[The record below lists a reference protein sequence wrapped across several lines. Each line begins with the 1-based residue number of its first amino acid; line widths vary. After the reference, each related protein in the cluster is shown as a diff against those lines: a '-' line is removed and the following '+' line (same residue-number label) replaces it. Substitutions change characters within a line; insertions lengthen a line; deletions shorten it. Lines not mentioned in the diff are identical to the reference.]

1 MRKMLVACATVL
13 CAVLSP
19 AFALPKYNIPI
30 TVTGYSGT
38 ETLENF
44 PVLVR
49 LAEKNAETGTG
60 IEGFSYQDCAA
71 DGADIAFTLEDGKT
85 VLPREIEKWDTSGES
100 LIWVRVPALSNGLK
114 IICTYCDKNVTAQP
128 ASQTDGSVW
137 KSAGYVGVWHM
148 DEASGT
154 VRDSAG
160 NGLFAEPKGDVNVSV
175 AVDGP
180 IGNGRQTGTSEK
192 GYLSI
197 ANYEDFG
204 VDGAKVGN
212 SFTVS
217 GFVKL
222 TAVMSYPRLFSRKI
236 RYQDANGWEIEMASG
251 SSANFSARGANNP
264 TYSGTFQKDLKG
276 DWSHVALVYNDTNLK
291 VYQNGVLIKDG
302 TINAAVD
309 NALPMS
315 IGCDSDGN
323 ETHVQGSFDECRLID
338 AVVSADWLKAEFDQ
352 SNAAFFTYD
361 RVTLCADDSAL
372 TIEGNLGEYGTSSP
386 TYGVAN
392 GYSVGQEV
400 TLTMQETSVTIE
412 EDRYTLIG
420 WELYSINLESGEE
433 TRVDWYGKDAD
444 DLLNTYT
451 YAYNGCAKFKWIWKK
466 QSPLSVATPVACDVT
481 TCSADVSV
489 LVGGIGFTA
498 PSATLTIV
506 YGLTPDA
513 MVYTKTFTITDPTTI
528 TTSLLRLTPNHVYFV
543 KALLETSDGAKTE
556 SELVSFTTGKTV
568 SGTPGLYQTFFK
580 SANKDWT
587 KDIWSLPEGTDWKNY
602 NDDNRIR
609 RPELTTWGAYT
620 TVNQKQ
626 KSELWGDDIYWVNG
640 GQFAYAGYI
649 YLDAAKSYKFRTK
662 IDDNEY
668 LAITDSRTGVKTV
681 LINDVGGANTVQ
693 TSSSHTP
700 SVTGYH
706 EIEIRFSDGS
716 GGAGGYSTGSN
727 YKNTENAGYSDD
739 NGASWKLMSD
749 PGDGS
754 LFMTGVNP
762 IRTKEVRQNGVLTA
776 IDIEFAA
783 ASSARTLSVAYAS
796 TDSGNDLASW
806 PSKSDVAIIAANATS
821 YRYTLPSNWGSD
833 ENCAMRFYFDGGES
847 EWSGPVF
854 WQDSSLPVLD
864 DVTLDG
870 TGGDTLVVSGNLVSF
885 KGSKC
890 TLSVYV
896 GKSVTEFDHVWT
908 GLQNSVRT
916 STGEFSLTLFE
927 SDKDA
932 ARSFKPGETY
942 SVFVVATA
950 NGKVASSSISSVTMS
965 SAAVFASAASAVSRR
980 TVTFTGR
987 LGDIGANNSSEV
999 SLYVGSEND
1008 ENSLVQ
1014 VEDTI
1019 TVTSVGDF
1027 SIKHT
1032 FDEFEKTYYWQF
1044 RAVNQTTG
1052 GTSDFETR
1060 TEVVSCKTLDSTT
1073 YTWKN
1078 GLSAGHWSDPNCWE
1092 NNQGGDCL
1100 SFPQTTAATVSFASG
1115 TKATITLD
1123 SERTIGYLKLTAG
1136 NTDITFVNGG
1146 ASTNE
1151 NKVTINSLELKG
1163 NRDRVVFDGVAIV
1176 AKNGLEIGTGT
1187 QVILQNGANFHCAN
1201 LTHKLGGFVSLFE
1214 DSWFSFNELYF
1225 GGGEI
1230 LINDSTLVSRYT
1242 VRLGDSVVGGRVRFE
1257 GTHPLWY
1264 HAHKDAN
1271 FSSTLANANVQ
1282 LDFLVP
1288 VGGFDAPPIQAIS
1301 TISRQMGNDGNNAG
1315 KCAITVNVLDESP
1328 ANYADE
1334 TIASPLIS
1342 WEKGISQTMILEG
1355 NLPKD
1360 NGVASDDAFVWDAEN
1375 SPPKTLAVSITGNA
1389 HVGDVLISSSSDQ
1402 VAAGTISPTYGYTSI
1417 SEGAQILCSVPEGY
1431 ITISDVKRAVCTGWK
1446 LYEINHTTKERTLLD
1461 AGNGVSC
1468 TQEYSDT
1475 WRELEWQWK
1484 IEYKVSVTSS
1494 GNGTVAV
1501 SNEWIE
1507 DGSKAIIT
1515 ATPNEGYGFTKWTGD
1530 VSEENNKSN
1539 PLTIAVDGQGYN
1551 LEAGFVKAYYV
1562 SPTGDDTYPGT
1573 SWDDA
1578 FATIEAALAK
1588 DPNAFIYVADGI
1600 YEVTSMITISG
1611 SATISG
1617 TSDRCG
1623 AIFRASAKIA
1633 DGSIFRL
1640 ANADA
1645 RLYRI
1650 AITSAYSGN
1659 GDFARGVHFKSAGLV
1674 DSCVITNC
1682 RSHYMVYW
1690 GGGGAYLEGGGI
1702 VRNTIFD
1709 NNSTYASG
1717 GNNASGH
1724 NIAINGNGLVENCVI
1739 TRGGAWH
1746 GASSSVGGVLIE
1758 GGTLR
1763 NSLIAYGTQGHDNT
1777 DGATGVKI
1785 KNGTIENCTIV
1796 ANSHPG
1802 SINTKGLYIAG
1813 AAKIRNTVIWG
1824 NKNTSGT
1831 ANWAAQANV
1840 SYTAENNC
1848 TIPAMPG
1855 QNNITTA
1862 PAFIDEESGDF
1873 RLTLC
1878 DLVDKGQVCEW
1889 MAYAE
1894 DLAGEE
1900 RVSGVA
1906 PDIGCYEFT
1915 AGTINCGFNV
1925 SQSGNLNTDQVTFTA
1940 IVQGSNL
1947 SGLTYTWT
1955 WTDAFGNVT
1964 TESGSDLSMLTIDV
1978 PIGIYDV
1985 TLTVSNSNGDTAA
1998 STRNDCISVK
2008 PSDIYLDVNG
2018 KNIYPFNSYENGC
2031 TNILEALE
2039 YATDATTLHLND
2051 GWHRVS
2057 DTINLSK
2064 GITLVSENG
2073 PDKTFVYGEAKTSGM
2088 PVILISNKDAMLS
2101 GITLT
2106 GKDAD
2111 NSQKQKWGGMRI
2123 SSAGGTVTNC
2133 VIANHK
2139 TVNNTVPGS
2148 GGRIEGGLV
2157 VDCIFTNNFTKCSG
2171 GAGTRGGAIL
2181 LNGVNAVVDR
2191 CIIASNTLSDG
2202 GTSFG
2207 GGVCINSGTLRN
2219 SLILKNYCINY
2230 GGGVALMGANAKIS
2244 HCTIVNN
2251 TAGTGSGGVHLDSG
2265 TIKDCLV
2272 WGNVVNGTQ
2281 ESGDDPGFVNAAA
2294 GDFHLNP
2301 ASSAIDAGSAS
2312 ADNLLDLEKNPRV
2325 SGSASDK
2332 GCYEYDQNQFSLGIS
2347 YEKLGTFAPSQITLT
2362 AKVMPSTASLDSETT
2377 WWTIDGT
2384 EPSSDNYFAKGAT
2397 VTAPFEAGIYTVRFK
2412 TIYNGTE
2419 YTIDNTDWIV
2429 QHPETVYVVEGNE
2442 TPQAPYATIETAASS
2457 LYDGLSFA
2465 IEDATLLVGDGLY
2478 EVKSSINLDRKLTI
2492 RSVNGPEKTT
2502 FSGGGANVN
2511 ILTAGVVI
2519 DGIRFYGSDL
2529 WQNGFVNMSD
2539 SSLVTNCIFDS
2550 CCVKNSGGAGV
2561 TMTAGTVSDSV
2572 FTNCYVKDGGAE
2584 QPGAAIKATG
2594 KGCLIERTLVVGSY
2608 ESNQTCGNGAVY
2620 IKDGVVRNTVVSGN
2634 KLKYGG
2640 GIVADGTAE
2649 ICNCTVINNESLN
2662 SGYTGGITAGSSA
2675 KVYNTISMDNINS
2688 ADKVASNV
2696 SGDEGCYSHCAVP
2709 GKYGANSVDV
2719 VNPFS
2724 PLKSRKYM
2732 LHTNSECRDA
2742 GENQSWMKTGV
2753 DFFGKPR
2760 IYGLRQRVDIGAA
2773 ECDKP
2778 FSMILIL
2785 K

>member
-1 MRKMLVACATVL
+1 MSNIFKHLAGAMVL
-13 CAVLSP
+13 AAIFVVSS
-19 AFALPKYNIPI
+19 AFALPKYSIPI
-30 TVTGYSGT
+30 TVAGYSGT

-49 LAEKNAETGTG
+49 LSERNAETGTG

-71 DGADIAFTLEDGKT
+71 DGADISFTLEDGET

-128 ASQTDGSVW
+128 ACQTDGSVW

-148 DEASGT
+148 NEENGT

-160 NGLFAEPKGDVNVSV
+160 NGLVAEPKGDVNFSV

-180 IGNGRQTGTSEK
+180 IGNGRQTATETK

-204 VDGAKVGN
+204 VDGSKVGS

-222 TAVMSYPRLFSRKI
+222 SAVTGYPRLFSRKNA
-236 RYQDANGWEIEMASG
+236 YTDANGWEIEMSNG
-251 SSANFSARGANNP
+251 KSKDFSARGSKNP
-264 TYSGTFQKDLKG
+264 TYNGTFQKDLKG
-276 DWSHVALVYNDTNLK
+276 GWSHVALVYNDTNLK
-291 VYQNGVLIKDG
+291 VYQDGVLIKDG

-315 IGCDSDGN
+315 IGCNSNGS
-323 ETHVQGSFDECRLID
+323 EAYVQGSFDECRLID
-338 AVVSADWLKAEFDQ
+338 AVLSADWLKAEFDQ
-352 SNAAFFTYD
+352 SNAEFVTYD
-361 RVTLCADDSAL
+361 RVMLCADDSSL
-372 TIEGNLGEYGTSSP
+372 TIESNLGEYGTSSP
-386 TYGVAN
+386 AYGVAS

-400 TLTMQETSVTIE
+400 TLTMQETNMEIGE
-412 EDRYTLIG
+412 NRYTLVG
-420 WELYSINLESGEE
+420 WELYSINLDSGEE

-444 DLLNTYT
+444 DLLNAYT
-451 YAYNGCAKFKWIWKK
+451 YAYNGYAKFKWIWKQ
-466 QSPLSVATPVACDVT
+466 QSPLSVAKPVVGDIT
-481 TCSADVSV
+481 TCGAAVSV
-489 LVGGIGFTA
+489 HVGGIGFTA
-498 PSATLTIV
+498 SSATLTIV
-506 YGLTPDA
+506 YGVTPNT

-556 SELVSFTTGKTV
+556 SELVSFTTEKMV
-568 SGTPGLYQTFFK
+568 SGAPGLWQTFFT

-602 NDDNRIR
+602 SDSNRIR
-609 RPELTTWGAYT
+609 RRELSMIGAYSKANNG
-620 TVNQKQ
+620 TVTYAYT
-626 KSELWGDDIYWVNG
+626 SEIWGDQVCWPVSG

-649 YLDAAKSYKFRTK
+649 YLDAAKAYKFRTK

-668 LAITDSRTGVKTV
+668 IAITDFRTGVKTV
-681 LINDVGGANTVQ
+681 LVNDINNADTIQ
-693 TSSSHTP
+693 TSSSYTP
-700 SVTGYH
+700 TVTGYH

-716 GGAGGYSTGSN
+716 GGAGGYTTTDN

-739 NGASWKLMSD
+739 NGTSWKLLSD
-749 PGDGS
+749 SGDGS
-754 LFMTGVNP
+754 LFITSVDP
-762 IRTKEVRQNGVLTA
+762 IRTKGVYQNGVLTA
-776 IDIEFAA
+776 IDIEFSAVA
-783 ASSARTLSVAYAS
+783 LARTLSVAYGS
-796 TDSGNDLASW
+796 SDLRNDLTQW
-806 PSKSDVAIIAANATS
+806 PHKHEIATIAANATS
-821 YRYTLPSNWGSD
+821 YRYALPENWGSD
-833 ENCAMRFYFDGGES
+833 ENCVMRFYFVDGEDT
-847 EWSGPVF
+847 EWSSPVF
-854 WQDSSLPVLD
+854 WQDISSPVLD

-870 TGGDTLVVSGNLVSF
+870 TGGDTLVVNGHLTSFSGDECV
-885 KGSKC
+885 
-890 TLSVYV
+890 LSVFV
-896 GKSVTEFDHVWT
+896 GKSATKYNHEWTGVTE
-908 GLQNSVRT
+908 SVRT

-927 SDKDA
+927 SNKDA

-942 SVFVVATA
+942 YVFVVATA
-950 NGKVASSSISSVTMS
+950 NGKVTSSSISSVKMS
-965 SAAVFASAASAVSRR
+965 SAAVFASATSAVARR
-980 TVTFTGR
+980 TVTFTGSFS
-987 LGDIGANNSSEV
+987 DIGANNSSEV

-1008 ENSLVQ
+1008 ENSLVK
-1014 VEDTI
+1014 VEDTV
-1019 TVTSVGDF
+1019 TVTSADAF

-1044 RAVNQTTG
+1044 RAVNQTAG

-1060 TEVVSCKTLDSTT
+1060 TEVMSCKTLDTTT
-1073 YTWKN
+1073 YTWKK
-1078 GLSAGHWSDPNCWE
+1078 GLSAGRWSDPNCWTD
-1092 NNQGGDCL
+1092 NQGGDCL
-1100 SFPQTTAATVSFASG
+1100 SYPQTTAATVSFASG
-1115 TKATITLD
+1115 AKATITVD
-1123 SERTIGYLKLTAG
+1123 SERTIGSLKLTAG

-1146 ASTNE
+1146 TSTNE
-1151 NKVTINSLELKG
+1151 NKVTINNLELKG
-1163 NRDRVVFDGVAIV
+1163 NRDRVVFDGVAIT

-1187 QVILQNGANFHCAN
+1187 QVVLTNSANFYCAN
-1201 LTHKLGGFVSLFE
+1201 LVHKQGGLISLFE
-1214 DSWFSFNELYF
+1214 NSYLSFNELYF
-1225 GGGEI
+1225 GGSEI
-1230 LINDSTLVSRYT
+1230 LVNDSTIVSRYI
-1242 VRLGDSVVGGRVRFE
+1242 VRLGDGVVGGRVRFE

-1271 FSSTLANANVQ
+1271 FYSTLANANVQ

-1288 VGGFDAPPIQAIS
+1288 VGGFTVPPIRAIS
-1301 TISRQMGNDGNNAG
+1301 TTTRQMGNDGNNAG

-1334 TIASPLIS
+1334 TITSSLIS
-1342 WEKGISQTMILEG
+1342 WEKGINQTMILEG

-1360 NGVASDDAFVWDAEN
+1360 NGVASDDAFVWDTEN
-1375 SPPKTLAVSITGNA
+1375 TPPKTLAVSITGNT

-1402 VAAGTISPTYGYTSI
+1402 VAAETVSPTYGYTAI
-1417 SEGAQILCSVPEGY
+1417 SEGAQVLCSVPEGY

-1446 LYEINHTTKERTLLD
+1446 LYEINHTTMERTLLD
-1461 AGNGVSC
+1461 SGDGVSC
-1468 TQEYSDT
+1468 TLSYSDK

-1494 GNGTVAV
+1494 GNGTAAV
-1501 SNEWIE
+1501 SSEWVE
-1507 DGSKAIIT
+1507 NGTKAIIT
-1515 ATPNEGYGFTKWTGD
+1515 ATPNEGYGFAKWTGD

-1551 LEAGFVKAYYV
+1551 LDAGFVKAYYV
-1562 SPTGDDTYPGT
+1562 SPIGNNGNGGT
-1573 SWDDA
+1573 SWSDA
-1578 FATIEAALAK
+1578 LSTVSAALEK

-1600 YEVTSMITISG
+1600 YDVTSMITLSG
-1611 SATISG
+1611 TATISG
-1617 TSDRCG
+1617 TSDKCG
-1623 AIFRASAKIA
+1623 AIFRATAKIS

-1640 ANADA
+1640 TSADA
-1645 RLYRI
+1645 KLYRI
-1650 AITSAYSGN
+1650 TLTTAYSGN

-1682 RSHYMVYW
+1682 RSHYVTYW

-1702 VRNTIFD
+1702 VRNTILD

-1724 NIAINGNGLVENCVI
+1724 NIAMSAGLVENCVI

-1746 GASSSVGGVLIE
+1746 GASSSAGGVLME

-1796 ANSHPG
+1796 ANSHSG
-1802 SINTKGLYIAG
+1802 SINTKGLFIAG

-1824 NKNTSGT
+1824 NENASGT

-1862 PAFIDEESGDF
+1862 PAFIDEETGDF

-1878 DLVDKGQVCEW
+1878 DLVDNGQVCDW
-1889 MAYAE
+1889 MAYAK

-1900 RVSGVA
+1900 RISGAA

-1925 SQSGNLNTDQVTFTA
+1925 SQSDNLNTDQVTFTA
-1940 IVQGSNL
+1940 IVQGNNI

-1964 TESGSDLSMLTIDV
+1964 TESGSDLAILTVDV
-1978 PIGIYDV
+1978 PIGTYDV
-1985 TLTVSNSNGDTAA
+1985 TLTVSNSNGDTAV

-2018 KNIYPFNSYENGC
+2018 KNIYPFNSFENGC

-2039 YATDATTLHLND
+2039 YATDGTTLHLND

-2073 PDKTFVYGEAKTSGM
+2073 PDKTFICGEAKTSGM
-2088 PVILISNKDAMLS
+2088 PVMLISNKDAMLS

-2111 NSQKQKWGGMRI
+2111 NSQIRKWGGLRI
-2123 SSAGGTVTNC
+2123 SAEGGTVTNC

-2148 GGRIEGGLV
+2148 GARVEGGLI
-2157 VDCIFTNNFTKCSG
+2157 VDCIFTNNYTQCSG
-2171 GAGTRGGAIL
+2171 GAGSRGGAIL
-2181 LNGVNAVVDR
+2181 LNGVNAVIDR
-2191 CIIASNTLSDG
+2191 CIIAGNTLSEG

-2219 SLILKNYCINY
+2219 SLILKNYCVNY
-2230 GGGVALMGANAKIS
+2230 GGGVALMGSNAKIS

-2251 TAGTGSGGVHLDSG
+2251 TAGTGSGGVHLESG
-2265 TIKDCLV
+2265 TIQDCLV
-2272 WGNVVNGTQ
+2272 WGNIANGTQ
-2281 ESGDDPGFVNAAA
+2281 EFGDDPGFVNAAA
-2294 GDFHLNP
+2294 GDFHLNA

-2312 ADNLLDLEKNPRV
+2312 EDYFLDLEKNPRV

-2347 YEKLGTFAPSQITLT
+2347 YEKLGAFAPSQITLT
-2362 AKVMPSTASLDSETT
+2362 AKVMPSTASLDPETT
-2377 WWTIDGT
+2377 WWTIDGS
-2384 EPSSDNYFAKGAT
+2384 EPSANNYFAKGAT
-2397 VTAPFEAGIYTVRFK
+2397 VTTSFEAGIYTVRFK
-2412 TIYNGTE
+2412 TIYNGEE
-2419 YTIDNTDWIV
+2419 YTIDNVDWII
-2429 QHPETVYVVEGNE
+2429 QYPEIVYVVQGNE
-2442 TPQAPYATIETAASS
+2442 TPQVPYATPETAASS

-2465 IEDATLLVGDGLY
+2465 IEGATLLVGDGLY
-2478 EVKSSINLDRKLTI
+2478 EVKSTINLERKLTI
-2492 RSVNGPEKTT
+2492 RSVNGPEKTI

-2539 SSLVTNCIFDS
+2539 NSLITNCIFDS
-2550 CCVKNSGGAGV
+2550 CRVQNNGGAGV

-2572 FTNCYVKDGGAE
+2572 FTNCYVKNGSAE
-2584 QPGAAIKATG
+2584 QPGVAIKATG
-2594 KGCLIERTLVVGSY
+2594 AACLIERTLVVGSY
-2608 ESNQTCGNGAVY
+2608 ESNETCGNGAVY
-2620 IKDGVVRNTVVSGN
+2620 IKDGVVRNSIVTGS
-2634 KLKYGG
+2634 KLKHGG
-2640 GIVADGTAE
+2640 GIVADGAAE
-2649 ICNCTVINNESLN
+2649 VWNCTIVNNESIM
-2662 SGYTGGITAGSSA
+2662 SGYTGVSRREVRRRSITR
-2675 KVYNTISMDNINS
+2675 
-2688 ADKVASNV
+2688 
-2696 SGDEGCYSHCAVP
+2696 SHWAIP
-2709 GKYGANSVDV
+2709 ILRTTS
-2719 VNPFS
+2719 
-2724 PLKSRKYM
+2724 
-2732 LHTNSECRDA
+2732 
-2742 GENQSWMKTGV
+2742 
-2753 DFFGKPR
+2753 PR
-2760 IYGLRQRVDIGAA
+2760 IFPGMRVATATAPFPADTEQRVSISRRH
-2773 ECDKP
+2773 
-2778 FSMILIL
+2778 FSDSKAVNICFLRIPNVAMPDLTAHG
-2785 K
+2785 